1 MDANQLINFPP
12 EDILLT
18 IVKEWNDQKG
28 AVTVR
33 HFCNVCNELRILEVE
48 QYMKTEEEVG
58 HDVRKVEQ
66 DVRKNA
72 KELKQDVM
80 EEDTS
85 TTPMPEH

>member
-58 HDVRKVEQ
+58 HV
-66 DVRKNA
+66 
-72 KELKQDVM
+72 
-80 EEDTS
+80 
-85 TTPMPEH
+85 